1 MNDPI
6 KSRLL
11 ELAANFK
18 DELGGVIPLLH
29 QVQKQFGYIPKS
41 CAETVAP
48 LFRLSTAEVEGV
60 ISFYHQ
66 FKREPQGKH
75 RIQICRAEA
84 CQANGCRELEAFS
97 KEYLQLEYGQTSA
110 DGLLSLDSVY
120 CLGLCS
126 HGPAVRV
133 DDDLF
138 VEVGT
143 EKLQSIVEGLNDGR

>member
-18 DELGGVIPLLH
+18 DELGGVMPLLH
-29 QVQKQFGYIPKS
+29 QVQKQFGYIPES

-75 RIQICRAEA
+75 RIQICR
-84 CQANGCRELEAFS
+84 GRS
-97 KEYLQLEYGQTSA
+97 
-110 DGLLSLDSVY
+110 LSGKWLSRI
-120 CLGLCS
+120 GS
-126 HGPAVRV
+126 
-133 DDDLF
+133 F
-138 VEVGT
+138 
-143 EKLQSIVEGLNDGR
+143 